1 MKNII
6 IGTAGHVDHG
16 KTRLIKALSGID
28 TDRLDEEKKRGI
40 TIELGFAHIPNDAGY
55 NIGVIDV
62 PGHEKFIK
70 NMLAGIGG
78 IDFVL
83 FVVAADEG
91 IMPQTREHFEILKAL
106 GIDDGIIAVTKT
118 DMVDEEWLEMLL
130 EEVEDYFR
138 GSFLEGKPVIPVS
151 SATGENIELLKEEI
165 IRKCDRDSK
174 RREEKELFRLPV
186 DRVFTMSGF
195 GTVVTGTLVD
205 GTVRVGDEVIIYP
218 HQGKGPGGTDG
229 RRAKVRG
236 IQTYGK
242 STDTA
247 IAGQRTAINL
257 SGVDKD
263 EIERGDVL
271 AAKDAVTVTNMIDVR
286 LNVFSSSD
294 RIILNNSRVHLYT
307 GSDEVITK
315 VILLDRDALAADEEC
330 YAQLRLE
337 EPAAVRRGDRF
348 IVRFYSPIITIGG
361 GVVLDTLPAKHRRNR
376 EEVLAGMEILDKG
389 SIRDIL
395 LAKAGGRRP
404 VKRDE
409 LAREL
414 GLLQNEMESALGQAE
429 GIVCL
434 GDGTLMS
441 PAKFKGYRAN
451 IEELISDYHRTN
463 PLADGMPR
471 QELLSRLRDMWHIDD
486 EKLLQSFMKHLIE
499 TGIIEDKG
507 KAIALSGFR
516 IEYTE
521 EQKAL
526 KERISR
532 QYAEAG
538 LEMIKTD
545 DIFALD
551 KDRGI
556 ISAILGDLAKEGAIV
571 KVNPSYFISAEAW
584 ETAVAAAKGFDGAF
598 TLAEYRDRLGT
609 SRKYAA
615 ELLPA
620 FDKAG
625 ITVFDGTSRSM
636 VKK

>member
-16 KTRLIKALSGID
+16 KTRLIKALSGIN
-28 TDRLDEEKKRGI
+28 TDRLEEEQKRGI
-40 TIELGFAHIPNDAGY
+40 TIELGFAHIPNDEGY

-91 IMPQTREHFEILKAL
+91 IMPQTTEHFEILKAL

-130 EEVEDYFR
+130 EEVDDYFK

-151 SATGENIELLKEEI
+151 AATGENIDLLKQEI
-165 IRKCDRDSK
+165 IRKCDRESK

-186 DRVFTMSGF
+186 DRVFTMAGF

-205 GTVRVGDEVIIYP
+205 GTVKVGEEVVIYP
-218 HQGKGPGGTDG
+218 HQGEGSGGSDG
-229 RRAKVRG
+229 KRVKVRG

-242 STDTA
+242 STETA

-271 AAKDAVTVTNMIDVR
+271 AAKDAVTVTSMIDVV
-286 LNVFSSSD
+286 LDVFSSSD

-307 GSDEVITK
+307 GSDEVIAK
-315 VILLDRDALAADEEC
+315 VVLLDRDALAAGEEC

-337 EPAAVRRGDRF
+337 EPAALRRGDRF

-361 GVVLDTLPAKHRRNR
+361 GRVLDTMPVKHKRNR
-376 EEVLAGMEILDKG
+376 EDVLAEMEILDKG
-389 SIRDIL
+389 SISEVIL
-395 LAKAGGRRP
+395 ARAGERRP
-404 VKRDE
+404 VRKNE

-414 GLLQNEMESALGQAE
+414 GLLPDEMESAVRSAE
-429 GIVCL
+429 GLIVL
-434 GDGTLMS
+434 PDST
-441 PAKFKGYRAN
+441 
-451 IEELISDYHRTN
+451 LISADKYSRMNADSEKMINDYHKSN
-463 PLADGMPR
+463 PLADGIPR
-471 QELLSRLRDMWHIDD
+471 QELLSRLRDTWHTDD
-486 EKLLQSFMKHLIE
+486 DKLLQSFMKYQMDNDV
-499 TGIIEDKG
+499 IEDRG
-507 KAIALSGFR
+507 KSIALKGFR
-516 IEYTE
+516 IEYTKA
-521 EQKAL
+521 QLAL
-526 KERISR
+526 KDRIAK
-532 QYAEAG
+532 QYTDAG

-545 DIFALD
+545 DVFEFD

-556 ISAILGDLAKEGAIV
+556 ISAILNDLTDEGVIH
-571 KVNPSYFISAEAW
+571 KVNPSYYISTDAW
-584 ETAVAAAKGFDGAF
+584 NKAVETALSFDEAF
-598 TLAEYRDRLGT
+598 TIAEYRDRLGT
-609 SRKYAA
+609 SRKYAS

-620 FDKAG
+620 FDKEG
-625 ITVFDGTSRSM
+625 ITVFDGNSRT
-636 VKK
+636 VIRK